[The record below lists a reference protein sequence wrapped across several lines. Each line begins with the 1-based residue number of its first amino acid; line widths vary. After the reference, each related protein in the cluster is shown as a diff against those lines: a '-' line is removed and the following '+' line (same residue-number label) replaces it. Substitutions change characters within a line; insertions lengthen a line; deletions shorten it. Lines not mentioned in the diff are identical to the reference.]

1 MLQNEAGKQVFG
13 AAESVGRSLFSF
25 ACLAVSGQKEGAGAA
40 QGLLSPA
47 GSRNEQTSLPLA
59 EKGGG
64 GLVTPVFAMSLSSHV
79 WLEQP
84 VPKSSLS
91 AFIYIFCHLPSSSTL
106 KIICIPLSFL
116 VVRFVPGCYVYIYY
130 L

>member
-59 EKGGG
+59 EKGGACH
-64 GLVTPVFAMSLSSHV
+64 PCICHV
-79 WLEQP
+79 
-84 VPKSSLS
+84 
-91 AFIYIFCHLPSSSTL
+91 
-106 KIICIPLSFL
+106 PLFSC
-116 VVRFVPGCYVYIYY
+116 VAGAACA
-130 L
+130 

>member
-64 GLVTPVFAMSLSSHV
+64 GLSPLYLPCPSLLMCG
-79 WLEQP
+79 W
-84 VPKSSLS
+84 SSLCLNLH
-91 AFIYIFCHLPSSSTL
+91 FLPL
-106 KIICIPLSFL
+106 
-116 VVRFVPGCYVYIYY
+116 YIYSVTFPAAQH
-130 L
+130 